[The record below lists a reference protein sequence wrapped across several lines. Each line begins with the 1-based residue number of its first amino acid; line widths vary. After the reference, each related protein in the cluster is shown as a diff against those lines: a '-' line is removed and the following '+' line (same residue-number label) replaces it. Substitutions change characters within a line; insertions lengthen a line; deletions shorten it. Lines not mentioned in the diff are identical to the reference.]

1 MTRRPPRRAVPLCV
15 LLSGLLAGTLLR
27 PTSAAHALVIPG
39 ADPDAAP
46 PTAAAGDRTPPSAS
60 ARLRVDG
67 SLSDIVALG
76 PRNVWAVGQEGVWD
90 DWQSRGVITHWDGS
104 SWNAVG
110 IRNDASGAGRLRS
123 VAAASPTEL
132 WAVGEGHDSR
142 PYVVRGDGSTFD
154 RVDVGAL
161 RAGDWLGGVAAVPGR
176 VVAVGSRDGHPMI
189 ATGTAKGWTAVDREP
204 RGALYGVALLSAKE
218 GWAVGETTGGPLV
231 LRLSGGRW
239 KAVRVPR
246 VKGGFLRDMYAGGAK
261 RAVAIGGVYRSS
273 GTIHPLALEWDG
285 KRWSR
290 MRVPDRPAELYGV
303 TGDGHGRLWAV
314 GYDPGRPGEP
324 FVLRH
329 ADGRWRAAG
338 RDGGAGEE
346 RTVRLQAVAHV
357 TGLTM
362 AVGHVV
368 DASGRYTDLIETVD
382 GDEAA

>member
-76 PRNVWAVGQEGVWD
+76 PQNVWAVGQEGVWD

-154 RVDVGAL
+154 RIDVATL

-176 VVAVGSRDGHPMI
+176 VVTVGSRDGHPMI
-189 ATGTAKGWTAVDREP
+189 ATGASGRWSVVTRKA
-204 RGALYGVALLSAKE
+204 RGTLYGVALLSAKD
-218 GWAVGETTGGPLV
+218 GWAVGETTSGPLV
-231 LRLSGGRW
+231 LRLSGGKW
-239 KAVRVPR
+239 KQVRVPR
-246 VKGGFLRDMYAGGAK
+246 VKGGFLRDVHADGPK
-261 RAVAIGGVYRSS
+261 RVVAIGGVYRSS
-273 GTIHPLALEWDG
+273 GAIHPLALRWNG
-285 KRWSR
+285 KRWTR

-303 TGDGHGRLWAV
+303 TGDAAGRFWAA
-314 GYDPGRPGEP
+314 GFDPARPGEP
-324 FVLRH
+324 FLLRY
-329 ADGRWRAAG
+329 ADGRWRTERG
-338 RDGGAGEE
+338 RKAGAG
-346 RTVRLQAVAHV
+346 RTVRLLAVTHV

-368 DASGRYTDLIETVD
+368 DGSGRYTDLIETVQ
-382 GDEAA
+382 GDERT